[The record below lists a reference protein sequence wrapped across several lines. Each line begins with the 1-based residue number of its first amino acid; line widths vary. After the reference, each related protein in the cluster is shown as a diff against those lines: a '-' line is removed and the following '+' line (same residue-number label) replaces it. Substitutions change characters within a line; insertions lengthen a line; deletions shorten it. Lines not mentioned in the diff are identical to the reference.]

1 MQLTVQTA
9 NECIVTLHGQC
20 GMKIVYDHQI
30 FAMQE
35 YGGVSRYFFE
45 LADNIAKANAAEVAI
60 FSPLYTN
67 SYLAAA
73 SRQLQV
79 RGMKMPA
86 IRRSGLVYRA
96 INRIFVP
103 SMMGRFHPDIVHQTY
118 YSLKSK
124 TPAASKVVLTV
135 FDMIHERFPD
145 GVGSWDSTSREKAK
159 AVERADHVVCIS
171 EQTRKDLIELLGV
184 NQAKTSVVHLGFSLT
199 KQLVGSKLASKRPY
213 LLYVGS
219 RGGYKNF
226 ESLLH
231 AYAANLA
238 LQHDYDLLAFGG
250 GPLNAKEKA
259 LVAKLGIPFGRVRHL
274 SGDDSVLSD
283 LYRNAA
289 LFVYP
294 SRYEG
299 FGIPPLEAMSFDCPV
314 ACSNTSSIPEVVGD
328 AAEFFNPD
336 SVESIGYAT
345 ERVLNDT
352 TLRHVLIAR
361 GRERIKLFSWERCAE
376 QTLDVYRSLL
386 T

>member
-1 MQLTVQTA
+1 MRIA
-9 NECIVTLHGQC
+9 
-20 GMKIVYDHQI
+20 YDHQI

-86 IRRSGLVYRA
+86 IRRSGRLYRTV
-96 INRIFVP
+96 NQMFVP
-103 SMMGRFHPDIVHQTY
+103 SMMERFHPDIVHETY
-118 YSLKSK
+118 YSQKSK
-124 TPAASKVVLTV
+124 APVGSKVVLTV
-135 FDMIHERFPD
+135 FDMIHERFSD
-145 GVGSWDSTSREKAK
+145 CFRSRDSTSNEKAE

-184 NQAKTSVVHLGFSLT
+184 YRAKTSVVHLGFSLT
-199 KQLVGSKLASKRPY
+199 KQSADSTRVSERPY
-213 LLYVGS
+213 VLFVGS

-231 AYAANLA
+231 TYAANPA

-250 GPLNAKEKA
+250 GSLNAGEKA
-259 LVAKLGIPFGRVRHL
+259 LLAKLGIPFERVRHL

-283 LYRNAA
+283 LYRKAA

-328 AAEFFNPD
+328 AAEFFDPD
-336 SVESIGYAT
+336 SIESMGHAI
-345 ERVLNDT
+345 ERVLNDRP
-352 TLRHVLIAR
+352 LRQALVAR